1 MELNDGLRMIL
12 RKHLPWSKCRLDCF
26 IGLLLALIQSKRMNL
41 TQLALNFGGQATLKS
56 RYRRLQRFFQAVVFD
71 YDAVA
76 RLIMQL
82 FDFYKNPYYLTL
94 DRTNWK
100 WGKTDLN
107 ILTLAIAYKGMAVP
121 VYWLVLN
128 KQGNS
133 NQRERIALLKRF
145 VSQFGRKNIRGV
157 LADREFIGD
166 QWWQWLTDH
175 HIPYLIRMKDNQLVV
190 TNPGASRKVR
200 ALFRN
205 VKVGEKRAL
214 GQRQR
219 IGRQWV
225 WLSTL
230 KLESGE
236 LLVVASNLRFSDA
249 IQIYAERWQIENL
262 FQCLKGRGFHLEDTR
277 LTRYYRIKKVM
288 ALQAIAFCWAH
299 KIGEWKHQAVKPLKT
314 KKHGRLECS
323 LFRYGL
329 DELTNHLLRTVK
341 TAEDNL
347 RFWILFLCP
356 PDMIDYEQGTSD
368 SIALRC

>member
-145 VSQFGRKNIRGV
+145 VSQFGRKNV
-157 LADREFIGD
+157 SA
-166 QWWQWLTDH
+166 
-175 HIPYLIRMKDNQLVV
+175 
-190 TNPGASRKVR
+190 
-200 ALFRN
+200 
-205 VKVGEKRAL
+205 
-214 GQRQR
+214 
-219 IGRQWV
+219 
-225 WLSTL
+225 
-230 KLESGE
+230 
-236 LLVVASNLRFSDA
+236 
-249 IQIYAERWQIENL
+249 
-262 FQCLKGRGFHLEDTR
+262 
-277 LTRYYRIKKVM
+277 
-288 ALQAIAFCWAH
+288 
-299 KIGEWKHQAVKPLKT
+299 
-314 KKHGRLECS
+314 
-323 LFRYGL
+323 
-329 DELTNHLLRTVK
+329 
-341 TAEDNL
+341 
-347 RFWILFLCP
+347 
-356 PDMIDYEQGTSD
+356 
-368 SIALRC
+368 